1 MAYSYYLSGSPARS
15 GSVKESFINDFNK
28 LLSEDF
34 ELASDVFTIQE
45 ETSFG
50 SNEMQN
56 VTVRINHGISSLNNQ
71 KLGDDFKVIL
81 FKELDHVVEMGSL
94 FYFDN
99 NYWITYNIEKTKNLA
114 TSAMVRRCNN
124 VLRWADE
131 NGNVYSEYCAIEYNI
146 KSPTDSISVVDP
158 VEPNGFINVYA
169 QLNSDTRK
177 IKESQRFL
185 FGNTDN
191 WTCFKTFG
199 GGVRNFL
206 NQETT
211 NNTSARLL
219 QLTMGTDYVN
229 SDTDNIVNGIADY
242 YKTLFTFSASPTSY
256 SGRIGDSFILDPN
269 LTRNGIASDAEVS
282 FLSSASLIVSVDE
295 DGIIEL
301 LDSGSAIITMW
312 VTNNTS
318 ASASI
323 QVASSASALLTYDIR
338 VSPNTGFI
346 YDGSSQIF
354 TVQSYYNGVLQLD
367 EFDFSVS
374 SGSLVP
380 SARYTFSVIDGNNFS
395 VTNNKMY
402 LDNPLVITATSG
414 SLIKDVNIELRG
426 AW

>member
-1 MAYSYYLSGSPARS
+1 M
-15 GSVKESFINDFNK
+15 
-28 LLSEDF
+28 
-34 ELASDVFTIQE
+34 
-45 ETSFG
+45 
-50 SNEMQN
+50 
-56 VTVRINHGISSLNNQ
+56 
-71 KLGDDFKVIL
+71 
-81 FKELDHVVEMGSL
+81 
-94 FYFDN
+94 
-99 NYWITYNIEKTKNLA
+99 
-114 TSAMVRRCNN
+114 
-124 VLRWADE
+124 
-131 NGNVYSEYCAIEYNI
+131 
-146 KSPTDSISVVDP
+146 
-158 VEPNGFINVYA
+158 
-169 QLNSDTRK
+169 
-177 IKESQRFL
+177 
-185 FGNTDN
+185 
-191 WTCFKTFG
+191 
-199 GGVRNFL
+199 
-206 NQETT
+206 
-211 NNTSARLL
+211 
-219 QLTMGTDYVN
+219 
-229 SDTDNIVNGIADY
+229 
-242 YKTLFTFSASPTSY
+242 
-256 SGRIGDSFILDPN
+256 
-269 LTRNGIASDAEVS
+269 
-282 FLSSASLIVSVDE
+282 SVDE